1 MRNPIHKRLENLES
15 WQHLT
20 FMAALCERMA
30 PNFKLFCQMNELS
43 VEAKT
48 YQNILNLVWEYLTI
62 KDVKINFENQ
72 LEKLESIIPDVND
85 YDSFGVVPALD
96 ACQALAEILHAIIAG
111 ETLEKAVEISLISLG
126 TIRALLETE
135 TGRDWSESKLKEN
148 EDIQTE
154 LDVQWQVYRLLKE
167 CEKRDI
173 ELILA
178 LKNEIRTEGISNIGI
193 EFHHLSQFL

>member
-43 VEAKT
+43 AEAKT
-48 YQNILNLVWEYLTI
+48 YQNILNLVWEYLTV
-62 KDVKINFENQ
+62 KDAKINFENQ
-72 LEKLESIIPDVND
+72 LEKLETIIPDVND
-85 YDSFGVVPALD
+85 YESFGVVPALD

-111 ETLEKAVEISLISLG
+111 ETLERAVEMSLISLG
-126 TIRALLETE
+126 TVTSLLETE
-135 TGRDWSESKLKEN
+135 TGQDWSDSELKES
-148 EDIQTE
+148 EDIQAE
-154 LDVQWQVYRLLKE
+154 LDVQWQIYRLLKE

-173 ELILA
+173 ELILD
-178 LKNEIRTEGISNIGI
+178 LKNEIRAEGISNIGI
-193 EFHHLSQFL
+193 EFHQ

>member
-20 FMAALCERMA
+20 FMATLCERMA

-43 VEAKT
+43 AETKT

-193 EFHHLSQFL
+193 EFHQ

>member
-43 VEAKT
+43 VETKT

-126 TIRALLETE
+126 TVRALLETE

-193 EFHHLSQFL
+193 EFHQ

>member
-43 VEAKT
+43 AEAKT
-48 YQNILNLVWEYLTI
+48 YQNILNLVWEYLTV
-62 KDVKINFENQ
+62 KDAKINFENQ
-72 LEKLESIIPDVND
+72 LEKLETIIPDVND
-85 YDSFGVVPALD
+85 YGSFGVVPALD

-111 ETLEKAVEISLISLG
+111 ETLERAVEMSLISLG
-126 TIRALLETE
+126 TVTSLLETE
-135 TGRDWSESKLKEN
+135 TGRDWSDSELKES
-148 EDIQTE
+148 EDIQAE

-173 ELILA
+173 ELILD
-178 LKNEIRTEGISNIGI
+178 LKNEIRAEGISNIGI
-193 EFHHLSQFL
+193 EFHQ

>member
-85 YDSFGVVPALD
+85 YESFGVVPALD

-111 ETLEKAVEISLISLG
+111 ETLERAVEISLISLG
-126 TIRALLETE
+126 TVTSLLETK
-135 TGRDWSESKLKEN
+135 TGRDWSESELKEN
-148 EDIQTE
+148 EDIQAE

-178 LKNEIRTEGISNIGI
+178 LKMKFGLRAYLT
-193 EFHHLSQFL
+193 LV

>member
-43 VEAKT
+43 AEAKM
-48 YQNILNLVWEYLTI
+48 YQNILNLVWEYLTA
-62 KDVKINFENQ
+62 KDAKINFENQ
-72 LEKLESIIPDVND
+72 LEKLETIIPDVND
-85 YDSFGVVPALD
+85 YESFGVVPALD

-111 ETLEKAVEISLISLG
+111 ETLERAVEMSLISLG
-126 TIRALLETE
+126 TVTSLLETE
-135 TGRDWSESKLKEN
+135 TGRHWSDSELKES
-148 EDIQTE
+148 EDIQAE
-154 LDVQWQVYRLLKE
+154 LDIQWQVYRLLKE

-173 ELILA
+173 ELILD
-178 LKNEIRTEGISNIGI
+178 LKNEIRAEGISNIGI
-193 EFHHLSQFL
+193 EFHQ

>member
-30 PNFKLFCQMNELS
+30 LNFKLFCQMNELS
-43 VEAKT
+43 AEAKT
-48 YQNILNLVWEYLTI
+48 YQNILNLVWEYLTV
-62 KDVKINFENQ
+62 KDAKINFENQ
-72 LEKLESIIPDVND
+72 LEKLETIIPDVND
-85 YDSFGVVPALD
+85 YERFGVVPALD

-111 ETLEKAVEISLISLG
+111 ETLERAVEMSLISLG
-126 TIRALLETE
+126 TVTSLLETE
-135 TGRDWSESKLKEN
+135 TGRDWSDSELKES
-148 EDIQTE
+148 EDIQAE

-173 ELILA
+173 ELILD
-178 LKNEIRTEGISNIGI
+178 LKNEIRAEGISNIGI
-193 EFHHLSQFL
+193 EFHQ

>member
-43 VEAKT
+43 AGAKT

-193 EFHHLSQFL
+193 EFHQ

>member
-20 FMAALCERMA
+20 FMATLCERMA

-43 VEAKT
+43 AETKT

-85 YDSFGVVPALD
+85 YESFGVVPALD

-111 ETLEKAVEISLISLG
+111 ETLERAVEMSLISLG

-193 EFHHLSQFL
+193 EFHQ

>member
-15 WQHLT
+15 WQHVT

-85 YDSFGVVPALD
+85 YESFGVVPALD

-111 ETLEKAVEISLISLG
+111 ETLERAVEMSLISLG
-126 TIRALLETE
+126 TVTSLLETK
-135 TGRDWSESKLKEN
+135 TGRDWSESELKEN

-193 EFHHLSQFL
+193 EFHQ

>member
-1 MRNPIHKRLENLES
+1 MRNPIHKRLENLDS

-43 VEAKT
+43 VETKT

-96 ACQALAEILHAIIAG
+96 ACQALAEILHSIIAG

-126 TIRALLETE
+126 TVRALLETE

-193 EFHHLSQFL
+193 EFHQ

>member
-20 FMAALCERMA
+20 FMVALCERMA

-48 YQNILNLVWEYLTI
+48 YQNILNLVWEYLTV
-62 KDVKINFENQ
+62 KDTKINFENQ
-72 LEKLESIIPDVND
+72 LEKLETIIPDVND
-85 YDSFGVVPALD
+85 YESFGVVPALD

-111 ETLEKAVEISLISLG
+111 ETLERAVEMSLISLG
-126 TIRALLETE
+126 TVTSLLETE
-135 TGRDWSESKLKEN
+135 TGRDWSESELKESK
-148 EDIQTE
+148 DIQAE

-173 ELILA
+173 ELILD
-178 LKNEIRTEGISNIGI
+178 LKNEIRAEGISNIGI
-193 EFHHLSQFL
+193 EFHQ

>member
-1 MRNPIHKRLENLES
+1 MRNPIHKRLENLDS

-43 VEAKT
+43 VETKT

-193 EFHHLSQFL
+193 EFHQ

>member
-43 VEAKT
+43 AEVKT
-48 YQNILNLVWEYLTI
+48 YQNILNLVWEYLTV
-62 KDVKINFENQ
+62 KDAKINFENQ
-72 LEKLESIIPDVND
+72 LEKLETIIPDVND
-85 YDSFGVVPALD
+85 YESFGVVPALD

-111 ETLEKAVEISLISLG
+111 ETLERAVEMSLISLG
-126 TIRALLETE
+126 TVTSLLETE
-135 TGRDWSESKLKEN
+135 TGRDWSESELKESK
-148 EDIQTE
+148 DIQAE

-173 ELILA
+173 ELILD
-178 LKNEIRTEGISNIGI
+178 LKNEIRSEGISNIGI
-193 EFHHLSQFL
+193 EFHQ